1 MSAAALVAA
10 AAGCSGSSTQRYSG
24 MVRDGGGSTAAAAFK
39 QGRLAVQP
47 IPPNHTCEN
56 LPVVQQQEAARSGG
70 VQWWR
75 AVAVR
80 QWCCEMKTLV
90 RLKLG

>member
-1 MSAAALVAA
+1 MCLSARRYGYLVLAVAAVRLVAA
-10 AAGCSGSSTQRYSG
+10 AAVCSG

-56 LPVVQQQEAARSGG
+56 LPVV
-70 VQWWR
+70 
-75 AVAVR
+75 
-80 QWCCEMKTLV
+80 
-90 RLKLG
+90 